1 MKKIKLF
8 VAIVLV
14 MTVVSS
20 STLVSARSRGYTIY
34 SGVGL
39 ENQDINNLNDE
50 DFFNQEI
57 KKAEEVGIV
66 LGDGVRLDEVYDG
79 VSEVVASRED
89 FFTEERF
96 KAYMEE
102 KGLTYV
108 ESEFDE
114 ELSKLDN
121 MFDSDIEN
129 SNGELRAG
137 LTPTLV
143 YSANFSGSNFCFM
156 DRLL

>member
-66 LGDGVRLDEVYDG
+66 LGDGVRLDEVYGG
-79 VSEVVASRED
+79 VGEVVANRED
-89 FFTEERF
+89 FFT
-96 KAYMEE
+96 
-102 KGLTYV
+102 
-108 ESEFDE
+108 
-114 ELSKLDN
+114 
-121 MFDSDIEN
+121 
-129 SNGELRAG
+129 
-137 LTPTLV
+137 
-143 YSANFSGSNFCFM
+143 
-156 DRLL
+156 